1 MDNRRLL
8 SALAVCAF
16 AGSVQARAQES
27 TVTHKSLSPEIA
39 LDLAQAALADCRRRG
54 PSSGRSGCRP
64 FRRDPGI
71 TA

>member
-39 LDLAQAALADCRRRG
+39 LDL
-54 PSSGRSGCRP
+54 SSGRSGCRP